1 MAGIAHAD
9 APQLAAGDA
18 PQLAAG
24 DELGA
29 LRAELD
35 RVDFELLDALRARVD
50 CCRRIAHHKRDH
62 GVPMMQP
69 HRIGVVQ
76 RRAAQYAEV
85 SGLDRAFLRRL
96 YDLIIEET
104 CRIENLI
111 INEPS
116 AV

>member
-1 MAGIAHAD
+1 MH
-9 APQLAAGDA
+9 QLASARDGLD
-18 PQLAAG
+18 
-24 DELGA
+24 A

-50 CCRRIAHHKRDH
+50 CCRLIARHKRDH

-76 RRAAQYAEV
+76 RRAAQYGEAN
-85 SGLDRAFLRRL
+85 GLDRAFLQRL
-96 YDLIIEET
+96 YDLIIAET

-111 INEPS
+111 IDGPP

>member
-1 MAGIAHAD
+1 MVEITQAD
-9 APQLAAGDA
+9 GSQLAT
-18 PQLAAG
+18 G

-35 RVDFELLDALRARVD
+35 RVDVELLDALRARVC

-62 GVPMMQP
+62 GVLMMQP
-69 HRIGVVQ
+69 HRIDVVQ
-76 RRAAQYAEV
+76 RRAARYAEMN
-85 SGLDRAFLRRL
+85 GLDRAFLRRL

-111 INEPS
+111 INEPP